1 MSAPTTASATP
12 TTASLETLM
21 EAGVH
26 FGHKTSRWN
35 PKMRRFIWGK
45 RNGIHILDLTQTTV
59 LLDKALAFLSDS
71 AAKGKKIVFVGTK
84 KQASPLIAEAAEQS
98 SSYFINRRWL
108 GGLLTNFE
116 TIRTRIARLRDLEDM
131 EHNGIFDR
139 LHKKEVSTLNKEKA
153 KLEKSLGGIKTMRGL
168 PDVLIVV
175 DVVRESLAVEEAI
188 KAGIPVVALVDSNCD
203 PTGITYPIPANDD
216 AIRSI
221 KLLIGLMSDAIVSG
235 RQQREKKVGGAS
247 ISTEEMAKPAAK
259 PEAPKELAAVGS
271 TSVATEAPAAE

>member
-1 MSAPTTASATP
+1 MSSSSQPAT
-12 TTASLETLM
+12 SLETLM

-45 RNGIHILDLTQTTV
+45 RNGIHILDLTQTAP
-59 LLDKALAFLSDS
+59 LLDKALAFLKES
-71 AAKGKKIVFVGTK
+71 AAKGKKIVLVGTK
-84 KQASPLIAEAAEQS
+84 KQASPIIAEVAEQS
-98 SSYFINRRWL
+98 GCFHINRRWL

-116 TIRTRIARLRDLEDM
+116 TIRTRIGRLRDLEDM
-131 EHNGIFDR
+131 EHNGHFDR
-139 LHKKEVSTLNKEKA
+139 LPKKEVSLLNKEKA

-175 DVVRESLAVEEAI
+175 DVVRESLAIEEAN

-221 KLLIGLMSDAIVSG
+221 KLLLNLMATAIVEG
-235 RQQREKKVGGAS
+235 RQERDKRVGGAS
-247 ISTEEMAKPAAK
+247 ISTEEMAS
-259 PEAPKELAAVGS
+259 PKALA
-271 TSVATEAPAAE
+271 TATAE

>member
-1 MSAPTTASATP
+1 MSAQTTGNAPQNA
-12 TTASLETLM
+12 ASLETLM

-84 KQASPLIAEAAEQS
+84 KQASPIIAEAAEQS
-98 SSYFINRRWL
+98 GSYFINRRWL

-247 ISTEEMAKPAAK
+247 ISTEEMAKPK
-259 PEAPKELAAVGS
+259 PAKELAAVG
-271 TSVATEAPAAE
+271 AAEAPAAE